1 MANYKKIVDGVEIE
15 LSDAEQKAREA
26 KEKAWAD
33 AAPTRAFEDLRRVRD
48 EKLAETDFYAL
59 SDVTLSDEMKK
70 YRADLRALPSKY
82 DDSTVVKT
90 ITWPTKP

>member
-15 LSDAEQKAREA
+15 LSDAEQKATEA
-26 KEKAWAD
+26 KEKAWPD

-70 YRADLRALPSKY
+70 YRADLRDLPSKY